1 MGDKDK
7 TEFEEEGSNEE
18 DADRGSS
25 YFEIVQDATEGIAE
39 LRGKY
44 LGETILIETYL
55 TQILAAYLV
64 DKDKELYE
72 RLMENIFWHRSI
84 SFFTKIDFAENLFK
98 QDDDFWISRDTI
110 KLLRQTGERRNVL
123 AHQNFSVDLFNLD
136 EGPSIKPT
144 TAKGL
149 PGDKTHI
156 LDQELTLRWIGEA
169 KDLKQKMYKIL
180 GPIEL
185 DWIDEE
191 YPEGI
196 EDA

>member
-123 AHQNFSVDLFNLD
+123 AHQIF
-136 EGPSIKPT
+136 
-144 TAKGL
+144 
-149 PGDKTHI
+149 
-156 LDQELTLRWIGEA
+156 
-169 KDLKQKMYKIL
+169 
-180 GPIEL
+180 
-185 DWIDEE
+185 
-191 YPEGI
+191 
-196 EDA
+196 